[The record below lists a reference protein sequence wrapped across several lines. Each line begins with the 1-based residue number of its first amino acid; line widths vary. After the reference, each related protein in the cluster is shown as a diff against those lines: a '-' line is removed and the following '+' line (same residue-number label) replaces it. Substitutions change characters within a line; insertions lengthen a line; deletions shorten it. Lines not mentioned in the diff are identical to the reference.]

1 MMDKYRSEKKS
12 QIRAKYIAELPRVN
26 KPLGFYQ
33 RMGSQANSLDAL
45 ILVLDPPKPL
55 CLTLKCP
62 LSLTRQTIPARTVNC
77 QHLETFDLSTF
88 LDGISFSDLLRKGIL
103 RVLLRG
109 DPVPPH
115 SILHTCPICS
125 TKAPLYIDTYILSS
139 LTLHPDLMSVTVSPG
154 GHLTPPTPTPDHPC
168 VDLTSPPLHTG
179 QDTGTSSPLPTPDPV
194 SIPTTQAARR
204 RFSFGDLGC
213 RLGRRYQRLS
223 TVDLT
228 DSPC

>member
-1 MMDKYRSEKKS
+1 MSTLPETTNHPS
-12 QIRAKYIAELPRVN
+12 QNSQLP
-26 KPLGFYQ
+26 
-33 RMGSQANSLDAL
+33 
-45 ILVLDPPKPL
+45 
-55 CLTLKCP
+55 
-62 LSLTRQTIPARTVNC
+62 
-77 QHLETFDLSTF
+77 TFDL
-88 LDGISFSDLLRKGIL
+88 LSFIDAFSLMEIL
-103 RVLLRG
+103 RVLHRG

-125 TKAPLYIDTYILSS
+125 TKAPLYIDSLILSS

-168 VDLTSPPLHTG
+168 VDLTSPPLHIG
-179 QDTGTSSPLPTPDPV
+179 QYTGTSCPLHTPDPDT
-194 SIPTTQAARR
+194 IPTNQAGRR

-228 DSPC
+228 LDSPC